1 METTA
6 ARIQYLKKA
15 IATLD
20 EAVCMP
26 VSPIVRDATVQRF
39 EYSFDLLWKCLKAAL
54 WDAHGF
60 DCNSPKSCFRTAFN
74 VGLGSDVETEILLA
88 MADDRNAT
96 THIYSE
102 GEAIRVLGRIKADY
116 LPLMQKLA
124 RSIEGLTGTEGKSR
138 GGIT

>member
-6 ARIQYLKKA
+6 AGIQYLKKA
-15 IATLD
+15 IATLE
-20 EAVCMP
+20 EAVRLP
-26 VSPIVRDATVQRF
+26 VDPIVRDATIQRF

-60 DCNSPKSCFRTAFN
+60 DCNSPKSCFRKAFT

-88 MADDRNAT
+88 MSDDRNAT

-102 GEAIRVLGRIKADY
+102 GEAVRVLGRIKADY

-124 RSIEGLTGTEGKSR
+124 RSIEGLAGSEAKPR
-138 GGIT
+138 GGIA